1 MNLELND
8 DSTNVGLQRYKN
20 VHGVIDITLI
30 TIIITSYN
38 DTRIGKETLS
48 GRTNAV
54 AYMFRNI
61 SKC

>member
-38 DTRIGKETLS
+38 DTRIGK
-48 GRTNAV
+48 
-54 AYMFRNI
+54 
-61 SKC
+61 